1 MRFRV
6 SSVVCVSIALL
17 GLLLGH
23 CSKDSNPTSGNNPIS
38 VPTEL
43 EGTWTGSTNTGTV
56 TIVFSNNTFSMTG
69 TYVASGT
76 FSINTGTNP
85 RQIDLSIASYPSD
98 PGYQGKTSLGSYVL
112 NGNSLQMVM
121 DEPGTGTRGGFS
133 SASSQLFT
141 FTKVTAA
148 TGQTELEGTW
158 NMTSPSG
165 NNTLVFSNNT
175 FSITGDIVITGT
187 FTINTGTNPKQ
198 IDMLVEQTSAGAEYQ
213 GKTTL
218 GTYTLNGNTFQ
229 VTINQPGITTRDYIN
244 DSLSTRATFT
254 RATSTPTQT
263 ELEGTWKMYS
273 SDGNVTLVFANNT
286 LTIYGDS
293 GALLAVSTFTIN
305 TGTNPKQIDMTV
317 TQSPTNPT
325 YLGETSL
332 GIYVL
337 NGNSLQAALGVPGT
351 GTRATFTDS
360 TSQKGIFTKVTSIPT
375 QTSLEGTW
383 KQTAPGATITMT
395 ISGSVFSMTGD
406 YIASGTVT
414 SINTATSPAQID
426 IYISQNATQPQYQG
440 KTTLGVF
447 VLNGTALQLAF
458 GEPGSGIRGSI
469 GSAGSQNFSFVKQ

>member
-112 NGNSLQMVM
+112 NGNSLQMAM
-121 DEPGTGTRGGFS
+121 DEPGTGTRGAFN
-133 SASSQLFT
+133 SASAQPFT
-141 FTKVTAA
+141 FTRV
-148 TGQTELEGTW
+148 
-158 NMTSPSG
+158 
-165 NNTLVFSNNT
+165 
-175 FSITGDIVITGT
+175 
-187 FTINTGTNPKQ
+187 
-198 IDMLVEQTSAGAEYQ
+198 
-213 GKTTL
+213 
-218 GTYTLNGNTFQ
+218 
-229 VTINQPGITTRDYIN
+229 
-244 DSLSTRATFT
+244 
-254 RATSTPTQT
+254 TSTPTQT